1 MSKLR
6 KILITVLLA
15 CLTVCVAFAVAACGG
30 KNMSPNFRNPGTTD
44 EGRDRKSTRL
54 NSSHAL

>member
-44 EGRDRKSTRL
+44 EGSE
-54 NSSHAL
+54 